1 METNSIRPLGRHPS
15 LQPLSREHH
24 FSLLLCWKIRKGLE
38 QAIEVKRLQDY
49 IIYLWENQI
58 AEHFDIEER
67 LILPILGEEHVGVIR
82 ARKEHRLLRR
92 LFLTPVYT
100 YKTINRIEETLEKHI
115 RFEERELFPLVQETA
130 SLEDWQKL
138 ESVHNDDVVEII
150 WKDEFWK

>member
-49 IIYLWENQI
+49 ILYIWENQI
-58 AEHFDIEER
+58 AEHFDIEEN
-67 LILPILGEEHVGVIR
+67 LILPILGEEHGGVIR

-92 LFLTPVYT
+92 LFLSPVYT

-150 WKDEFWK
+150 WKDEFWN